1 MEDNQLFSVHR
12 LYSTNKSIEKS
23 GKKNIKKIFFFPR
36 ISDIFI
42 LTSFPHNQA
51 VEPLNQYKCDRFC
64 AKILQYQSCFRP
76 RAIITYLREP
86 QWFDAVGTV

>member
-1 MEDNQLFSVHR
+1 MEDNQHFSVHR

-23 GKKNIKKIFFFPR
+23 GMKNIKKKKNPR

-42 LTSFPHNQA
+42 LTNFPHNQA

-64 AKILQYQSCFRP
+64 AKTLQYQSCFRP